1 MSIFNTN
8 FKTIIKQLL
17 PPLLRQ
23 DTQEGWLSSLNNP
36 IQTYNN
42 YLNQYITGSTSNF
55 WLSGSTYS
63 GGSEV
68 IYIDGGVYVNI
79 SGSTSGITPTNSQ
92 YWLQISPSYIGANE
106 RLLYNSK
113 TLVLEYALNRYFM
126 LPNFAPIFT
135 YSAITQSLFAASANT
150 IYIETNTV
158 NPNFFLM
165 DNSGFNSGFMTN
177 NSMYASNFM
186 GNVFTGISTDYFT
199 VYVPS
204 SLNLTT
210 NQITSFVNNYVQCGI
225 TYNVVFY

>member
-92 YWLQISPSYIGANE
+92 YWLQISPSYIGAN
-106 RLLYNSK
+106 
-113 TLVLEYALNRYFM
+113 
-126 LPNFAPIFT
+126 
-135 YSAITQSLFAASANT
+135 
-150 IYIETNTV
+150 
-158 NPNFFLM
+158 
-165 DNSGFNSGFMTN
+165 
-177 NSMYASNFM
+177 
-186 GNVFTGISTDYFT
+186 
-199 VYVPS
+199 
-204 SLNLTT
+204 
-210 NQITSFVNNYVQCGI
+210 
-225 TYNVVFY
+225 